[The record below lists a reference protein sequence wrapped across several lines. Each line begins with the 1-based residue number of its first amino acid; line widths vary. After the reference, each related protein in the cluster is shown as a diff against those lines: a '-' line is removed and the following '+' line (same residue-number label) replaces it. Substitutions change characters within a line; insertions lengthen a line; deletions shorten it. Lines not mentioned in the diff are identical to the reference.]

1 MVECVGP
8 ARRQAEPSMSG
19 SKTKPKR
26 KKFNAG
32 SEARRRARELAG
44 PPPAARVIPD
54 KRLKPPK
61 HKKKLVEE

>member
-1 MVECVGP
+1 MRK
-8 ARRQAEPSMSG
+8 AKS
-19 SKTKPKR
+19 KR

-61 HKKKLVEE
+61 HRKRPLEEHIE